1 MIHPERFEGD
11 NRMKEQNQKY
21 SKGTRH
27 LLRIVLIALFA
38 GMAYV
43 ALTVFRIPY
52 PAPVGTP
59 FIHLGNM
66 VVILAAL
73 LIGGW
78 QGGLSGSIGMGL
90 FDLIF
95 YPTSAF
101 KTVILKFGIGLFT
114 GLVARLGRGEKSRHP
129 DWGLGTASAVSLVI
143 GGILLFGKLSGQ
155 ESFAAVPAIACVFLL
170 TLGVLLALV
179 LLVAVCRKKGDP
191 EILFAILGAVSGIA
205 FNVAGE
211 FVFGTVEKVLAGSAL
226 PVAMGL
232 ALASLPATFINGAF
246 SIVGAIL
253 LYVPI
258 KAALHRAHLDD
269 LLVK

>member
-1 MIHPERFEGD
+1 MTER
-11 NRMKEQNQKY
+11 NQEY

-78 QGGLSGSIGMGL
+78 EGGLSGSIGMGL

-95 YPTSAF
+95 YPASAF

-129 DWGLGTASAVSLVI
+129 RWGLGAASAVSLMI
-143 GGILLFGKLSGQ
+143 GGTLLFGRLSGH
-155 ESFAAVPAIACVFLL
+155 ESFATVPAVAYIFLL
-170 TLGVLLALV
+170 ALGVLLALV
-179 LLVAVCRKKGDP
+179 LLVAVCRKKEDQ

-205 FNVAGE
+205 FNVVGE
-211 FVFGTVEKVLAGSAL
+211 FVFGTIEKALAGSAV
-226 PVAMGL
+226 PVAMGM

-258 KAALHRAHLDD
+258 KAALHRAHMDD
-269 LLVK
+269 LLIK

>member
-1 MIHPERFEGD
+1 
-11 NRMKEQNQKY
+11 MKDQKTKF
-21 SKGTRH
+21 SRSTLH
-27 LLRIVLIALFA
+27 LLRMVLIALFA

-78 QGGLSGSIGMGL
+78 QGGLSGSLGMGI
-90 FDLIF
+90 FDLIY
-95 YPTSAF
+95 YPTSAI
-101 KTVILKFGIGLFT
+101 KTLVLKFGIGLFT
-114 GLVARLGRGEKSRHP
+114 GLVARLGRSEKDRHP
-129 DWGLGTASAVSLVI
+129 RWGLGAASAVSLVI
-143 GGILLFGKLSGQ
+143 GGILLFGKLSGG
-155 ESFAAVPAIACVFLL
+155 EGFATVPAVAYVFLL
-170 TLGVLLALV
+170 TLGVLLALIV
-179 LLVAVCRKKGDP
+179 LVSVFRKKEDQ

-205 FNVAGE
+205 FNVVGE
-211 FVFGTVEKVLAGSAL
+211 FLFGTMEKVLAGSAV

-232 ALASLPATFINGAF
+232 ALASLPATFINGAV

-258 KAALHRAHLDD
+258 RAALRRAHLDD

>member
-1 MIHPERFEGD
+1 
-11 NRMKEQNQKY
+11 
-21 SKGTRH
+21 
-27 LLRIVLIALFA
+27 
-38 GMAYV
+38 MAYV

-129 DWGLGTASAVSLVI
+129 YWGLGTASAVSLVI
-143 GGILLFGKLSGQ
+143 GGILLFGKTFRTGKLCCGSCYRLRFSPDAGRASGLG
-155 ESFAAVPAIACVFLL
+155 SFGSSMPKERRSGNF
-170 TLGVLLALV
+170 
-179 LLVAVCRKKGDP
+179 VCH
-191 EILFAILGAVSGIA
+191 
-205 FNVAGE
+205 
-211 FVFGTVEKVLAGSAL
+211 FGRRFRYRL
-226 PVAMGL
+226 
-232 ALASLPATFINGAF
+232 
-246 SIVGAIL
+246 
-253 LYVPI
+253 
-258 KAALHRAHLDD
+258 
-269 LLVK
+269 